1 MNLLR
6 FKLALIA
13 PAVLLSSFA
22 AGGGCDNS
30 DDGTMVGGHAYPPTG
45 SYVYVQFRRDYLG
58 LASEKP
64 TTPMGEGMGMSLGSS
79 GTLKRINEEFVVL
92 GVDGDAQREIWI
104 PRGVILLLDV
114 KRTK

>member
-1 MNLLR
+1 MNPR
-6 FKLALIA
+6 FKLALMA
-13 PAVLLSSFA
+13 PALLLSAFA
-22 AGGGCDNS
+22 AGGCDNS
-30 DDGTMVGGHAYPPTG
+30 DDGTMVGGHAYPPAG

-58 LASEKP
+58 LASDKP
-64 TTPMGEGMGMSLGSS
+64 TTPMGEGMNMSLGSS

-92 GVDGDAQREIWI
+92 GVDGDAQRELWI